1 MVLLTLCGRIL
12 SAIFLLL
19 ALQRWRARE
28 KGGRER
34 ERKTETER
42 VNVCAGTGFYVVLVD
57 LFLMHIHPIAVEIE
71 Q

>member
-1 MVLLTLCGRIL
+1 MSVSVSVSLCVCV
-12 SAIFLLL
+12 
-19 ALQRWRARE
+19 
-28 KGGRER
+28 
-34 ERKTETER
+34 TER